1 MPVDRTPPP
10 LSTLAQPIQ
19 HCRSESD
26 LTTER
31 QGEQKETHVSHRAK
45 RKHPDD
51 NTDSQ
56 LTSFMSEMKAM
67 FIEFKNQQ
75 EEKFNKFEKMF
86 SSFEEIKNQN
96 NEIRNSIDFLS
107 HSYDSLVEQINTL
120 QAERR
125 ENIQY
130 IQKLEEKIDKFESG
144 LRSTCIELRNIPPV
158 KKESKQSL
166 LSTVLH
172 TINEINL
179 KIEPHEVKD
188 VFRLSTRVS
197 ENRPI
202 IVDFISVL
210 TRDKVIEKFKI
221 YNKNKGKLTTET
233 LKISGPAKPIFISEN
248 LSTKMKKL
256 FYLCRD
262 FAKLNNFKYCWVS
275 HGKIF
280 LRKTDGTDHH
290 MIKCENDLTNLQL
303 QI

>member
-1 MPVDRTPPP
+1 
-10 LSTLAQPIQ
+10 
-19 HCRSESD
+19 
-26 LTTER
+26 
-31 QGEQKETHVSHRAK
+31 
-45 RKHPDD
+45 
-51 NTDSQ
+51 
-56 LTSFMSEMKAM
+56 MSEMKAM

-172 TINEINL
+172 TINEINI

-210 TRDKVIEKFKI
+210 IRDKVIEKFKI

-262 FAKLNNFKYCWVS
+262 FVKLNNFKYCWVS